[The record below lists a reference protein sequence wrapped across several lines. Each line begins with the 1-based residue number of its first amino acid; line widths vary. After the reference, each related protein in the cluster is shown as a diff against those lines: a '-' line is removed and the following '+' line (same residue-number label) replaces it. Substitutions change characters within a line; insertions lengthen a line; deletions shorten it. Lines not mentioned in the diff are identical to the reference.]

1 MPQEKTRE
9 RRRAA
14 VAVATAAQQQ
24 CPWCRGRL
32 ELKPSFPIRAMI
44 PGDVRARGEEHIPEA
59 LRTIRAW
66 VCATPHCRYR
76 ESA

>member
-1 MPQEKTRE
+1 M
-9 RRRAA
+9 
-14 VAVATAAQQQ
+14 

-32 ELKPSFPIRAMI
+32 VLQPSYSILGMI
-44 PGDVRARGEEHIPEA
+44 PGDARARADADVPEA

-66 VCATPHCRYR
+66 VCATPHCKFR

>member
-1 MPQEKTRE
+1 MTEEQAPE
-9 RRRAA
+9 RRQPAA
-14 VAVATAAQQQ
+14 VATQKY
-24 CPWCRGRL
+24 CPWCHGLL
-32 ELKPSFPIRAMI
+32 ELKPSFPLRGMI
-44 PGDVRARGEEHIPEA
+44 PGDVRFRGEENVPEA

>member
-1 MPQEKTRE
+1 MIDDVFSDKRE
-9 RRRAA
+9 ADTGA
-14 VAVATAAQQQ
+14 GGMS

-32 ELKPSFPIRAMI
+32 VLQPTFPLRKLI
-44 PGDVRARGEEHIPEA
+44 PGDPRGREDSSIPEA

-76 ESA
+76 EIAS

>member
-1 MPQEKTRE
+1 MDEATVRE
-9 RRRAA
+9 PWNAEALSMVRGPAGVAA
-14 VAVATAAQQQ
+14 EFSPA
-24 CPWCRGRL
+24 
-32 ELKPSFPIRAMI
+32 AMI
-44 PGDVRARGEEHIPEA
+44 PGEMRAPSRRPHPEA

>member
-1 MPQEKTRE
+1 MAEDRSSE
-9 RRRAA
+9 RRTT
-14 VAVATAAQQQ
+14 VPKGPGSKI
-24 CPWCRGRL
+24 CPWCQGKL
-32 ELKPSFPIRAMI
+32 VLQPAFPLRKMI
-44 PGDVRARGEEHIPEA
+44 PGDVRARGEDDIPEA

>member
-1 MPQEKTRE
+1 MEEENVTD
-9 RRRAA
+9 RRKGVAA
-14 VAVATAAQQQ
+14 HQGVKL
-24 CPWCRGRL
+24 CPWCQGRL
-32 ELKPSFPIRAMI
+32 VLQPSFPLRKMI

-66 VCATPHCRYR
+66 VCATPHCKYR

>member
-1 MPQEKTRE
+1 MTEQRAVE
-9 RRRAA
+9 RRPSAIPGMQKR
-14 VAVATAAQQQ
+14 
-24 CPWCRGRL
+24 CPWCQGTL
-32 ELKPSFPIRAMI
+32 VWKPSFPLRAMI
-44 PGDVRARGEEHIPEA
+44 PGEVRARGEDHIPEA

>member
-1 MPQEKTRE
+1 MQEQKSVE
-9 RRRAA
+9 RRPLASPVRKKR
-14 VAVATAAQQQ
+14 
-24 CPWCRGRL
+24 CPWCQGRL
-32 ELKPSFPIRAMI
+32 VLKPSFPLRAMI
-44 PGDVRARGEEHIPEA
+44 PGEVCARRDEHIPEA